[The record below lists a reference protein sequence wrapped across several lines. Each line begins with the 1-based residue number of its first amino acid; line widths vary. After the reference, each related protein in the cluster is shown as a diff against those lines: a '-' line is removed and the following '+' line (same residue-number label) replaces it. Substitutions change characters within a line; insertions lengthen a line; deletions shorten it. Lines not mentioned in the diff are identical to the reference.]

1 MQDFF
6 SSCKTLSERKYFH
19 SRGCTFADA
28 WERYLQL
35 VVAVCLDGIHLQ
47 QRHQQR

>member
-1 MQDFF
+1 MQCFF
-6 SSCKTLSERKYFH
+6 SFHKTLSEREYFDG
-19 SRGCTFADA
+19 RGCTFADA